1 MKQHKFLR
9 AVALLLLACT
19 LLLVGTACSEEVGAG
34 HNDRTTVLKVGD
46 YKVTMDQYRYLCYK
60 IRNAT
65 DKGDRA
71 YWEAHP
77 EAEAKFRQ
85 DVLKELAA
93 IYSVYSLCEEFDIE
107 LSDEEED
114 NLNDIMRS
122 YIKPYGSEDA
132 FLAAAAKN
140 HMTGDLVR
148 MEVELDLLKNKLY
161 AYLTDARTGAFRTD
175 DATIESAISQGQFY
189 GVRYI
194 LLQHTANATGV
205 AEKAMNFGIL
215 QGLRDIVAGGEDI
228 QNVYQRAYD
237 MAVETSAVTYQ
248 LSQGN
253 KNGSYFIKGYQD
265 SIAEEAILALPIG
278 GVSEVLEIGDY
289 YIFYQR
295 IDLNMTYLQGEGFSD
310 LRDQYT
316 QKQFSDLLDKR
327 AQELLD
333 LVKYKSAYDNAFSM
347 TQA

>member
-9 AVALLLLACT
+9 AIALI
-19 LLLVGTACSEEVGAG
+19 LLVCTMLFVCASCAEEVGAG
-34 HNDRTTVLKVGD
+34 HNDRTTVLKIGD

-65 DKGDRA
+65 DGGDRT
-71 YWEAHP
+71 YWTTHP

-85 DVLKELAA
+85 DVLKEIAA
-93 IYSVYSLCEEFDIE
+93 IYAVYSLCEEFEIE
-107 LSDEEED
+107 LSDEEEAQ
-114 NLNDIMRS
+114 LNDVMRS

-148 MEVELDLLKNKLY
+148 MEVELEMLKGKLY
-161 AYLTDARTGAFRTD
+161 EKLTDARTNAIRSD
-175 DATIESAISQGQFY
+175 DASVEAALAQGQFY

-194 LLQHTANATGV
+194 LLQHTKTAGEAD
-205 AEKAMNFGIL
+205 KAMNLGIL
-215 QGLRDIVAGGEDI
+215 QGLRDRVASGESI
-228 QNVYQRAYD
+228 TEVYQRAYD
-237 MAVETSAVTYQ
+237 VAVQTPSVTYQ

-265 SIAEEAILALPIG
+265 EIAENAVLALPIG

-289 YIFYQR
+289 DIFYQR
-295 IDLNMTYLQGEGFSD
+295 IALDMTYLRGSGFSN
-310 LRDQYT
+310 LREQYA
-316 QKQFSDLLDKR
+316 QKQFSDLLEKR